1 MHRTNQ
7 SLLSLATLAILPIL
21 SLQVQAQAPS
31 GRPMTSARTNGTFH
45 NSTSTRRAPTSTR
58 TVPTLTDSGGFAT
71 GTSFVNA
78 GENMSPIVMGGLVL
92 FLGGL
97 LAF

>member
-1 MHRTNQ
+1 MPRVNQ
-7 SLLSLATLAILPIL
+7 SLLSLATLAILLML

-31 GRPMTSARTNGTFH
+31 GRPITSARTNGTF
-45 NSTSTRRAPTSTR
+45 TSTRKAPTSTR
-58 TVPTLTDSGGFAT
+58 TIPTLTDSGGFAT

-78 GENMSPIVMGGLVL
+78 GENMSPVAMGGLVV

>member
-1 MHRTNQ
+1 MPRINQ
-7 SLLSLATLAILPIL
+7 SLLSLATLAILLIL

-31 GRPMTSARTNGTFH
+31 GRPITSARTNGTFH
-45 NSTSTRRAPTSTR
+45 NSTSTRKAPTSTI
-58 TVPTLTDSGGFAT
+58 TKPTLTDSGGFAT
-71 GTSFVNA
+71 GTTFVNA
-78 GENMSPIVMGGLVL
+78 GENMSPVAIGGLVV

>member
-1 MHRTNQ
+1 MPRINPP
-7 SLLSLATLAILPIL
+7 LLSLATLAILL
-21 SLQVQAQAPS
+21 TLTLQVQALAPS
-31 GRPMTSARTNGTFH
+31 GRPISSARTNGTFH
-45 NSTSTRRAPTSTR
+45 NSTSTRKAPTSTR
-58 TVPTLTDSGGFAT
+58 TIPTLTDSGGFAT

-78 GENMSPIVMGGLVL
+78 GENMAPVAFGGLVV